1 MTELQSPPGLL
12 GLYARAVRP
21 GGHRG
26 DTLPDTVLTLAPQSI
41 DADHLARYQQVCG
54 LRVSHAL
61 PPTYLH
67 VLAFPVAVALMTQ
80 RSFPLPLVGL
90 VHVHNTITVARPV
103 DSGEQASFRVRAVDL
118 RPHRS
123 GRQFDV
129 VAEASV
135 GAELVWTA
143 RSTYLRR
150 EHKPAQRPDRPPTEA
165 GATPTA
171 QVRVPADIGRRYA
184 AVSGDRNPIHLSKL
198 SAKAFG
204 FPRAIAHGMWLAA
217 RTLAVLEG
225 RLPDAATIDIAFKAP
240 VLLPSTIGISAARVE
255 GGWDLDVRNVRSGRP
270 HLTGSVR

>member
-1 MTELQSPPGLL
+1 M
-12 GLYARAVRP
+12 
-21 GGHRG
+21 
-26 DTLPDTVLTLAPQSI
+26 LTLAPQSI

-118 RPHRS
+118 RPHRG

-143 RSTYLRR
+143 RSTYLRV
-150 EHKPAQRPDRPPTEA
+150 AAATRPRCRTGPPDVDRRRLTGDWRGCGSPTTPD
-165 GATPTA
+165 GATP
-171 QVRVPADIGRRYA
+171 RC
-184 AVSGDRNPIHLSKL
+184 
-198 SAKAFG
+198 
-204 FPRAIAHGMWLAA
+204 RA
-217 RTLAVLEG
+217 T
-225 RLPDAATIDIAFKAP
+225 
-240 VLLPSTIGISAARVE
+240 
-255 GGWDLDVRNVRSGRP
+255 
-270 HLTGSVR
+270 